1 MTANPTTAH
10 RPGARRS
17 TASRVSRRPAPGRCT
32 ARPTFLHPSLP
43 AAPAPDW
50 PARVVLAL
58 VFLAAVA
65 MLSLPQAR
73 AASATFGWLP
83 LWLAGL
89 PATAWLALA
98 AARRHAAGA

>member
-1 MTANPTTAH
+1 MTACRTPRFH
-10 RPGARRS
+10 
-17 TASRVSRRPAPGRCT
+17 PAPRV
-32 ARPTFLHPSLP
+32 
-43 AAPAPDW
+43 AAPVRSAPDW

-58 VFLAAVA
+58 MFLAAVA

-73 AASATFGWLP
+73 AASATFGVLP

-98 AARRHAAGA
+98 AARRR

>member
-10 RPGARRS
+10 RPAARRS
-17 TASRVSRRPAPGRCT
+17 TANRGSVRRPATGRSS
-32 ARPTFLHPSLP
+32 ARPAGRPAHLHAQS
-43 AAPAPDW
+43 ADW
-50 PARVVLAL
+50 PARVVLAAL
-58 VFLAAVA
+58 FLAVMA
-65 MLSLPQAR
+65 MLSLPPAR

-98 AARRHAAGA
+98 LARRRAAVA